1 MEYADNILET
11 IGHTPMVKLNKL
23 TSDLPCLVLAKY
35 ETFNPGNSVK
45 DRMALQMIEDAER
58 DGLLKPGG
66 TIIEGTSGNTGMGL
80 ALAAAVKGYKIICV
94 INDKQSKEKIDILKA
109 VGCEVFV
116 CPSDVAPDDP
126 RSYYSTARRLST
138 EIPNSWYVNQYD
150 NPSNTK
156 AHFLTTGPEIWEQTS
171 GKVTHFVVG
180 VGTGGTISG
189 VGTFLKSKNP
199 DVKVWGVDTY
209 GSVFKKYH
217 ETGIFDEKEI
227 YPYITEGIGED
238 ILPKNVNFNII
249 DGFTK
254 VTDKDAAVYTRRLA
268 REEGMFLGYSAG
280 SAIKGVLQLAEHFNP
295 DDVVVVLF
303 HDHGSRYVGKVY
315 NDDWMR
321 EQGFL
326 ENEP

>member
-1 MEYADNILET
+1 MKYEENILGT
-11 IGHTPMVKLNKL
+11 IGNTPLVKMNRL
-23 TSDLPCLVLAKY
+23 TSELPCLVLAKY

-45 DRMALQMIEDAER
+45 DRMALQMVDDAEK
-58 DGLLKPGG
+58 DGRLKPGG

-80 ALAAAVKGYKIICV
+80 ALAAVIKGYKMICV

-109 VGCEVFV
+109 MGCEVHV
-116 CPSDVAPDDP
+116 CPTDVAPDDP
-126 RSYYSTARRLST
+126 RSYYSVAARLAKET
-138 EIPNSWYVNQYD
+138 PNSVHVNQYD

-156 AHFLTTGPEIWEQTS
+156 AHFLSTGPEIWNQTD

-189 VGTFLKSKNP
+189 VGKYLKSKNP
-199 DVKVWGVDTY
+199 NIKIWGVDTY

-227 YPYITEGIGED
+227 YPYVTEGIGED
-238 ILPKNVNFNII
+238 ILPANVNFDII

-254 VTDKDAAVYTRRLA
+254 VTDKDAAIYTRRLA
-268 REEGMFLGYSAG
+268 REEGMFLGNSAG
-280 SAIKGVLQLAEHFNP
+280 AAIKGVLQLKEHFTK

-303 HDHGSRYVGKVY
+303 HDHGSRYVGKIF

-321 EQGFL
+321 AQGFL
-326 ENEP
+326 E